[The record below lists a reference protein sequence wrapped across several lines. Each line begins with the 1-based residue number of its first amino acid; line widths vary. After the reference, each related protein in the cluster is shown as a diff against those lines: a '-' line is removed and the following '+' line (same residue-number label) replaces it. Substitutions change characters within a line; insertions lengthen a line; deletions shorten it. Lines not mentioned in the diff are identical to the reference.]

1 MACGLFVFGDNF
13 MAEQSK
19 ETKAQKVERL
29 KRELNPWE
37 KLDEIREFAR
47 KGHGSIP
54 AEWLSTYFRF
64 WGIYTQ
70 GDGAGALGGKGG
82 EGLAMPFFMVRI
94 RIPNGFMSSDQART
108 IAGLSAR
115 YGRGVVDITVRQN
128 IQLHWVRIEE
138 LPDLIEQL
146 WRVGLNTLG
155 ACGDVTRNITGCPLA
170 GVDGDEVFDAS
181 PVTLELNRF
190 FVGNSD
196 FRNLP
201 RKFKISITGCRSW
214 CTYPEI
220 NDIGLTGTIRKRNGG
235 DEHGFSLRIGGG
247 LSTQPHLALRLNAFI
262 GLRQAVPVV
271 RSIAEIFRD
280 VDGLRDSRE
289 QARLKFLF
297 LKHGWSADSF
307 LAEINRR
314 LGFELDPAEPED
326 PPSDVMRDHVGIHAQ
341 RQPGHSYVGAAVLR
355 GRLSAD
361 QLRLAADLSDRFA
374 SGELRATAMQNLIVV
389 NVPSQNASALARELE
404 GIGLRIEGS
413 PFWRGAIACT
423 GTEFCKLAIT
433 ETKGFARWIVEELEE
448 RLPGFDQQLKLNIT
462 GCPNSCGQHWIAD
475 LGLEGKKIRVDGR
488 MADAYYFCVGGAVG
502 REQSIARAVGYRCL
516 ASEVPDAIARLLS
529 VYNRLRN
536 EGENLRQFFSR
547 HSNDEIRGFLAGG
560 ITLPV
565 PRDLP
570 TAITPH
576 GIEG

>member
-1 MACGLFVFGDNF
+1 MACGLCVFGDNI

-29 KRELNPWE
+29 KREKDPWE
-37 KLDEIREFAR
+37 RLDEIREFAR
-47 KGHGSIP
+47 QGHGSIP

-70 GDGAGALGGKGG
+70 GDGAGAIGGKGG
-82 EGLAMPFFMVRI
+82 EGMAVPFFMVRI
-94 RIPNGFMSSDQART
+94 RIPNGFLSSDQART
-108 IAGLSAR
+108 IAALSAR
-115 YGRGVVDITVRQN
+115 YGRGVADITVRQN

-138 LPDLIEQL
+138 LPDVIEQL
-146 WRVGLNTLG
+146 WRAGLNTLG

-181 PVTLELNRF
+181 AVVLELNRF

-201 RKFKISITGCRSW
+201 RKFKISVTGCRSW

-220 NDIGLTGTIRKRNGG
+220 NDIGLTGIIRRRGDR

-247 LSTQPHLALRLNAFI
+247 LSTQPHLAVRLNAFI
-262 GLRQAVPVV
+262 RLQQAVPVV

-280 VDGLRDSRE
+280 AGELRESRE

-297 LKHGWSADSF
+297 LKYGWTADTF

-326 PPSDVMRDHVGIHAQ
+326 PPSDVFRDHVGIHAQ
-341 RQPGHSYVGAAVLR
+341 REPGHSYVGAAVLR
-355 GRLSAD
+355 GRLSAE
-361 QLRLAADLSDRFA
+361 QLRLAADLTDRFA
-374 SGELRATAMQNLIVV
+374 KGELRTTAMQNLIVV
-389 NVPSQNASALARELE
+389 NVPNEDAAALARELE
-404 GIGLRIEGS
+404 AIGLRIEGS

-433 ETKGFARWIVEELEE
+433 ETKGFARWVVEELEE

-475 LGLEGKKIRVDGR
+475 LGLEGKKIKINGR

-529 VYNRLRN
+529 AYNLRRN
-536 EGENLRQFFSR
+536 PEENLRQFFSR

-560 ITLPV
+560 VAAPV

-570 TAITPH
+570 TATTPH